1 MLVDKNKV
9 SAPKREDLIN
19 MLMSAWKN
27 IKIDFAAVFMKKLH
41 VNNAL
46 DGSED
51 HLVSDKLFVFPGNA
65 MLDFRK
71 KPVRISSSYQFVNS
85 HYETHSTKRYM
96 QEQC

>member
-41 VNNAL
+41 VTNAL
-46 DGSED
+46 D
-51 HLVSDKLFVFPGNA
+51 
-65 MLDFRK
+65 
-71 KPVRISSSYQFVNS
+71 
-85 HYETHSTKRYM
+85 
-96 QEQC
+96 

>member
-51 HLVSDKLFVFPGNA
+51 
-65 MLDFRK
+65 
-71 KPVRISSSYQFVNS
+71 RISSSYQFVKS
-85 HYETHSTKRYM
+85 LYETHSTKRYM